1 MTGFIFLAALVGLL
15 VVLGFLEYAAHR
27 RNLAAVPI
35 RVHVNG
41 TRGKS
46 SVTRLATWALNEG
59 GIRTFGK
66 TTGTLPRMIFPDGH
80 EYPVYRPGGHAN
92 VLEQLRILSVAR
104 AHRAQAVVVECMA
117 LQPRLQWLSE
127 RKLVRATHG
136 VVTNAREDHL
146 DVMGPGE
153 LDVALA
159 LASMTPVGKKM
170 LTTET
175 RNLEIFRGAARDR
188 GTKLVEVPRA
198 DVAAVSAEEMDGF
211 SYDEHPDNVALVLA
225 LCRELGVDRETALR
239 GMCKAS
245 PDEGAM
251 RSYEVDFFG
260 RRLCFINGF
269 AANDPES
276 TATIWKLALKKHPE
290 VEKRIAVF
298 NCRGDRQQRSQQ
310 LAEAYATWP
319 QGDGVLL
326 MGSGTFVFARGA
338 TKRGCDPTR
347 FAYAE
352 GAGAGAVFEL
362 IVSMAG
368 RSSVVVG
375 MGNIA
380 GPGLELTHYFRNR
393 ASLAAQE
400 VA

>member
-35 RVHVNG
+35 RIHVNG

-46 SVTRLATWALNEG
+46 SVARLVTWALNEG

-104 AHRAQAVVVECMA
+104 VHGAQAVVVECMA

-127 RKLVRATHG
+127 RKLVRATAG
-136 VVTNAREDHL
+136 VLTNAREDHL
-146 DVMGPGE
+146 DVMGPRE
-153 LDVALA
+153 RDVALA
-159 LASMTPVGKKM
+159 LAGMTPVGKTM

-175 RNLEIFRGAARDR
+175 RNLDVFRRVCADR
-188 GTKLVEVPRA
+188 GTELLEVTRA
-198 DVAAVSAEEMDGF
+198 DVAAISRQEMDRF

-225 LCRELGVDRETALR
+225 LCRELGIDRETALR
-239 GMCKAS
+239 GMWKTL

-251 RSYEVDFFG
+251 RRHEVEFFG

-276 TATIWKLALKKHPE
+276 TATIWDFSLGRYPD
-290 VEKRIAVF
+290 VEKRVAVF

-310 LAEAYATWP
+310 LAKAYAGWR
-319 QGDGVLL
+319 QADGVLL
-326 MGSGTFVFARGA
+326 MGSGTFVFAREA
-338 TKRGCDPTR
+338 TKRGCDPTT
-347 FAYAE
+347 FMYAE
-352 GAGAGAVFEL
+352 GADIGTVFEM

-368 RSSVVVG
+368 RSAVVVG

-380 GPGLELTHYFRNR
+380 GPGLELAHYFRNR
-393 ASLAAQE
+393 GSYAVEE
-400 VA
+400 VG